1 VKLILKINLIVAVV
15 YLVAASVAAYV
26 VNELLL
32 RNAREE
38 IVQNANIMMEAAS
51 AVRFYTST
59 QINPLLQTQM
69 KYEFPPQ
76 SVPAYSANEYFN
88 VLRKNYPEYTYKEA
102 TLNPTNPRD
111 RATDWEADIVNT
123 FRNTPTTRR
132 LVGER
137 DSQSGRMLYMAIPLS
152 VTAPTCLE
160 CHSDVAH
167 APRTMLAKYGEANG
181 FGWQLKEIIGAQIVS
196 VPMDVAIK
204 RAHDTFRVFL
214 LLLVGLFVFLFLA
227 LYLQLYT
234 QVVRR
239 VRKLAQIADRVSM
252 GDLEAPEF
260 VARGNDEIATLANS
274 FGRMRKSLVQALKMI
289 DG

>member
-15 YLVAASVAAYV
+15 YLAAASVAAYV

-123 FRNTPTTRR
+123 FRNTPATRR

-137 DSQSGRMLYMAIPLS
+137 DSQSGRMLYMAIPLA

-181 FGWQLKEIIGAQIVS
+181 FGWNFKEIIGAQIVS

-227 LYLQLYT
+227 LYVQLYT

-252 GDLEAPEF
+252 GDLDAPEF
-260 VARGNDEIATLANS
+260 VARGQDEIATLASS

-289 DG
+289 EG